1 MGIFLWKSRLWL
13 VDVSLFLKGVIP
25 NIYIYTHNP
34 WSGKSYS
41 PSSRKDDRGFWT
53 LLILDVHCSSLF
65 VIVHQILQAWP
76 LMKLGCFCLHG
87 RGTSIFTDLFL
98 SGPET
103 SECNFEAEG
112 WQSLDV
118 GNNRLLV
125 FFFVFLVFDKASWT
139 GQCFLCF
146 PFSGSD
152 FKKLA
157 AWGKMRKLL
166 KGEQKDEQK
175 GDSAE
180 IAQGRKVQ
188 ERYREGAGQ
197 AWRGGNSGLGSP
209 LFRVFLSFCWPSQS
223 PFHHFFYTWKRWKK
237 GEQKGDL
244 KKQSQMQS
252 DASRESGSG
261 TGEGDFLC
269 RSPWWYLLAFHID
282 PRKPNQNHAPYVML
296 CVMKAHDILFQSKIP
311 LPLGIGW

>member
-1 MGIFLWKSRLWL
+1 
-13 VDVSLFLKGVIP
+13 
-25 NIYIYTHNP
+25 
-34 WSGKSYS
+34 
-41 PSSRKDDRGFWT
+41 
-53 LLILDVHCSSLF
+53 
-65 VIVHQILQAWP
+65 
-76 LMKLGCFCLHG
+76 
-87 RGTSIFTDLFL
+87 
-98 SGPET
+98 
-103 SECNFEAEG
+103 
-112 WQSLDV
+112 
-118 GNNRLLV
+118 
-125 FFFVFLVFDKASWT
+125 
-139 GQCFLCF
+139 
-146 PFSGSD
+146 
-152 FKKLA
+152 
-157 AWGKMRKLL
+157 MRKLL

-296 CVMKAHDILFQSKIP
+296 CVMKAHDISKNLPRCERWGTLNIWLSFFVFCWLMAFAFAFSLILFGTGALTYGEQLTGRVVIQFLQGLRWETVAQKIARNSASKANICCRLHWFITFAGKFSHRRRKDLSRP
-311 LPLGIGW
+311 FSYCGEFGQAS